1 MERKPMLG
9 FWQIWNLSFGFFGI
23 QIGFALQS
31 SNISRI
37 FQTLG
42 APIESLPILWIA
54 GPVTG
59 LLVQPLI
66 GHFSDRTWGP
76 LGRRRPYFLA
86 GAILTSLS
94 LLVLPNAPV
103 LWLAAGAFWIL
114 DASLNIATE
123 PFRAFVGDMLAP
135 EQRTKGYAMQGV
147 FIGAGALLA
156 SAAPYILTNGFGV
169 ANAAPEGVIPDSVKL
184 SFYIG
189 AAALTAAILWTIF
202 TTKEYPPERLAAFKE
217 PPGLFREELRPG
229 AGAGYYLRAG
239 AALLGLGLLASAAIW
254 HWRAEAQLYVLSV
267 GVALLGA
274 GFLLNAWLEH
284 AKRADQFFSHIL
296 SDLTAMPK
304 VMRRL
309 AVVQFFSWFGL
320 FVMWIYATPAVTA
333 YHFGANGPQDPGFG
347 DGADWVGILFA
358 TYNGVAAIYS
368 FFSPAL
374 VGRFGKRPV
383 HAFNLACGGA
393 GLASFFFFRDP
404 NWLLLSMVGVGIAWS
419 SILTLPYAM
428 LADALPPQ
436 KMGVF
441 MGIFNFF
448 IVIPQIIASGVLG
461 AILTHF
467 LGGDAIRTVLLGG
480 GSMIIAGAATLWIP
494 RQEVAQRIEAAG

>member
-23 QIGFALQS
+23 QIGFALQGA
-31 SNISRI
+31 NVSRI

-42 APIESLPILWIA
+42 APIDSLPILWIA

-59 LLVQPLI
+59 LIVQPLI

-94 LLVLPNAPV
+94 LLILPNAPY

-123 PFRAFVGDMLAP
+123 PFRAFVGDMLP
-135 EQRTKGYAMQGV
+135 TEQRTRGYAMQGV

-156 SAAPYILTNGFGV
+156 SAAPFILTNGFGV
-169 ANAAPEGVIPDSVKL
+169 ANTAPEGIIPDSVKL

-189 AAALTAAILWTIF
+189 AVALTAAILWTIL
-202 TTKEYPPERLAAFKE
+202 TTKEYPPEQLAAFKE
-217 PPGLFREELRPG
+217 PPSLFREELRPG
-229 AGAGYYLRAG
+229 AGAAYYLRAG

-254 HWRAEAQLYVLSV
+254 HWRAEAQLYVLSAGLAV
-267 GVALLGA
+267 LGA

-284 AKRADQFFSHIL
+284 AQRADQFFSHIL

-309 AVVQFFSWFGL
+309 ALVQFFSWFGL
-320 FVMWIYATPAVTA
+320 FVMWIYATPAITA
-333 YHFGANGPQDPGFG
+333 HHFGAANPTDAHYG
-347 DGADWVGILFA
+347 DGADWVGIMFA
-358 TYNGVAAIYS
+358 TYNGIAAVYS
-368 FFSPAL
+368 FFSPVL

-393 GLASFFFFRDP
+393 GLASFYFIRDP
-404 NWLLLSMVGVGIAWS
+404 NWLLFSMVGVGIAWS

-461 AILTHF
+461 AILTHL
-467 LGGDAIRTVLLGG
+467 LGGDAIRTLLLGG
-480 GSMIIAGAATLWIP
+480 ASMFIAAVATFWIP
-494 RQEVAQRIEAAG
+494 RQEMAHKT

>member
-1 MERKPMLG
+1 MERKPLLG

-23 QIGFALQS
+23 QIGFALQGA
-31 SNISRI
+31 NVSRI

-59 LLVQPLI
+59 LIVQPLI
-66 GHFSDRTWGP
+66 GHFSDRTWAP

-86 GAILTSLS
+86 GAILTSLA
-94 LLVLPNAPV
+94 LLVLPNAPF

-114 DASLNIATE
+114 DAALNIATE
-123 PFRAFVGDMLAP
+123 PFRAFVGDMLP
-135 EQRTKGYAMQGV
+135 TEQRTRGYAMQGV

-156 SAAPYILTNGFGV
+156 SAAPFILTNGFGV

-217 PPGLFREELRPG
+217 PPSLFREELRPG

-239 AALLGLGLLASAAIW
+239 AALLGLGLLAIAAIW

-267 GVALLGA
+267 GIGVLGL

-284 AKRADQFFSHIL
+284 ARRTDQFFSQIL

-309 AVVQFFSWFGL
+309 AFVQFFSWFGL
-320 FVMWIYATPAVTA
+320 FVMWIYSTPAVTA
-333 YHFGANGPQDPGFG
+333 HHFGAAQPTDAGYGA
-347 DGADWVGILFA
+347 GADWVGVMFA
-358 TYNGVAAIYS
+358 VYNGVAAVYS

-374 VGRFGKRPV
+374 VSRFGKRPI
-383 HAFNLACGGA
+383 HALNLVCGGA
-393 GLASFFFFRDP
+393 GLASFYFIKDP
-404 NWLLLSMVGVGIAWS
+404 NWLLLSMVGVGMAWS

-428 LADALPPQ
+428 LADALPAQ

-467 LGGDAIRTVLLGG
+467 LGGDAVRTLLLGG
-480 GSMIIAGAATLWIP
+480 GSMAIAAAATFWIP
-494 RQEVAQRIEAAG
+494 RQEQAVPN